1 MAIRKPSIPQAPLPS
16 ETSPL
21 LDDRLP
27 NGAGVENGQSQHDEG
42 EQPQE
47 GVKNMGNKAYA
58 VLPAIA
64 IGVCHVPPRL
74 V

>member
-1 MAIRKPSIPQAPLPS
+1 
-16 ETSPL
+16 
-21 LDDRLP
+21 
-27 NGAGVENGQSQHDEG
+27 
-42 EQPQE
+42 
-47 GVKNMGNKAYA
+47 MGNKAYA